1 MAICMIAAVG
11 KNLELGKG
19 NDLIWHFKDDMA
31 FFKETTMGSSVIMG
45 RKTFESLPKALP
57 RRKNIVIT
65 TRKDY
70 EAEGA
75 TVVNSIENA
84 LKEVDSDNAFII
96 GGGDIYKQFLPMADK
111 LYLTEIEAECDDAQ
125 VFFPAFNK
133 DEYDNY
139 TIEEIVNRK
148 NTLKKLSIDRATE
161 KYKNGKEQILASNV
175 DIVFIVISLNNDF
188 NIARLE
194 RLVLLGNKANSKIAF
209 ILTKSDL
216 CSIKDRENYRKII
229 EERFNYPVF
238 IISSYNKE
246 GIDDLKSVWKE
257 NETAVFIGSSG
268 VGKSTLIN
276 TLLDNSEIRTNDI
289 RHKDDKGKQTTTS
302 RNLYILKDSR
312 IVIDEPGIRSVASND
327 MNSDLNVVFSKI
339 IELSKECKYTT
350 CTHENIKVCRILQA
364 IENGEISQEEF
375 NRYKKLQSKE
385 YRKNSNFLRKN

>member
-1 MAICMIAAVG
+1 MNNIGRVISVNKNNWNVLFNNENVTATIRKKKNRDELPVVG
-11 KNLELGKG
+11 
-19 NDLIWHFKDDMA
+19 DY
-31 FFKETTMGSSVIMG
+31 VI
-45 RKTFESLPKALP
+45 
-57 RRKNIVIT
+57 I
-65 TRKDY
+65 
-70 EAEGA
+70 
-75 TVVNSIENA
+75 
-84 LKEVDSDNAFII
+84 
-96 GGGDIYKQFLPMADK
+96 
-111 LYLTEIEAECDDAQ
+111 
-125 VFFPAFNK
+125 NK

-175 DIVFIVISLNNDF
+175 DIVFIVTSLNNDF

-276 TLLDNSEIRTNDI
+276 TLLDNSEIKTNDI
-289 RHKDDKGKQTTTS
+289 RHKDDKGKHTTTS

-364 IENGEISQEEF
+364 IENGEISQKEF

>member
-1 MAICMIAAVG
+1 MNNIGRIISVNKNNWNVLFNNENVTAIIRKKKNRDELPVVG
-11 KNLELGKG
+11 
-19 NDLIWHFKDDMA
+19 DY
-31 FFKETTMGSSVIMG
+31 VI
-45 RKTFESLPKALP
+45 
-57 RRKNIVIT
+57 I
-65 TRKDY
+65 
-70 EAEGA
+70 
-75 TVVNSIENA
+75 
-84 LKEVDSDNAFII
+84 
-96 GGGDIYKQFLPMADK
+96 
-111 LYLTEIEAECDDAQ
+111 
-125 VFFPAFNK
+125 NK

-148 NTLKKLSIDRATE
+148 NTLKKLSIDRTTE

-175 DIVFIVISLNNDF
+175 DIVFIVTSLNNDF

-229 EERFNYPVF
+229 EDRFNYPVF

-289 RHKDDKGKQTTTS
+289 RHKDDKGKHTTTS

-327 MNSDLNVVFSKI
+327 MSSDLNVVFSKI

-385 YRKNSNFLRKN
+385 YRKNRNFLRKN

>member
-1 MAICMIAAVG
+1 MNNIGRVISVNKNNWNVLFNNENVIATIRKKKNRDELPVVG
-11 KNLELGKG
+11 
-19 NDLIWHFKDDMA
+19 
-31 FFKETTMGSSVIMG
+31 
-45 RKTFESLPKALP
+45 
-57 RRKNIVIT
+57 
-65 TRKDY
+65 DY
-70 EAEGA
+70 V
-75 TVVNSIENA
+75 TI
-84 LKEVDSDNAFII
+84 
-96 GGGDIYKQFLPMADK
+96 
-111 LYLTEIEAECDDAQ
+111 
-125 VFFPAFNK
+125 NK

-175 DIVFIVISLNNDF
+175 DIVFIVTSLNNDF

-276 TLLDNSEIRTNDI
+276 TLLDNSEIKTNDI
-289 RHKDDKGKQTTTS
+289 RHKDDKGKHTTTS

>member
-1 MAICMIAAVG
+1 MNNVG
-11 KNLELGKG
+11 RVISVNKNNWNVLFNNENVTATIRKKKNRDELPVVG
-19 NDLIWHFKDDMA
+19 
-31 FFKETTMGSSVIMG
+31 
-45 RKTFESLPKALP
+45 
-57 RRKNIVIT
+57 
-65 TRKDY
+65 DY
-70 EAEGA
+70 V
-75 TVVNSIENA
+75 TI
-84 LKEVDSDNAFII
+84 
-96 GGGDIYKQFLPMADK
+96 
-111 LYLTEIEAECDDAQ
+111 
-125 VFFPAFNK
+125 NK

-175 DIVFIVISLNNDF
+175 DIVFIVTSLNNDF

-276 TLLDNSEIRTNDI
+276 TLLDNDEIKTNDI
-289 RHKDDKGKQTTTS
+289 RHKDDKGKHTTTS

-364 IENGEISQEEF
+364 IENGEISQKEF
-375 NRYKKLQSKE
+375 NKYKKLQSKE

>member
-1 MAICMIAAVG
+1 MNNVGRVISVNKNNWNVLFNNENIIATIRKKKNRDELPVVG
-11 KNLELGKG
+11 
-19 NDLIWHFKDDMA
+19 DY
-31 FFKETTMGSSVIMG
+31 VI
-45 RKTFESLPKALP
+45 
-57 RRKNIVIT
+57 I
-65 TRKDY
+65 
-70 EAEGA
+70 
-75 TVVNSIENA
+75 
-84 LKEVDSDNAFII
+84 
-96 GGGDIYKQFLPMADK
+96 
-111 LYLTEIEAECDDAQ
+111 
-125 VFFPAFNK
+125 NK

-139 TIEEIVNRK
+139 SIEKIVNRK
-148 NTLKKLSIDRATE
+148 NTLKKLSVDRTTE

-175 DIVFIVISLNNDF
+175 DIVFIVTSLNNDF

-216 CSIKDRENYRKII
+216 CSVKDRENYKKII
-229 EERFNYPVF
+229 EDRFNYPVF

-246 GIDDLKSVWKE
+246 GIDDLKNVWKE

-276 TLLDNSEIRTNDI
+276 TLLDNNEIKTNDI
-289 RHKDDKGKQTTTS
+289 RHKDDKGKHTTTS

>member
-1 MAICMIAAVG
+1 MNNVGRVISVNKNNWNVLFNNENVTAIIRKKKNRDELPVVG
-11 KNLELGKG
+11 
-19 NDLIWHFKDDMA
+19 DY
-31 FFKETTMGSSVIMG
+31 VI
-45 RKTFESLPKALP
+45 
-57 RRKNIVIT
+57 I
-65 TRKDY
+65 
-70 EAEGA
+70 
-75 TVVNSIENA
+75 
-84 LKEVDSDNAFII
+84 
-96 GGGDIYKQFLPMADK
+96 
-111 LYLTEIEAECDDAQ
+111 
-125 VFFPAFNK
+125 NK

-148 NTLKKLSIDRATE
+148 NTLKKLSIDRTTE

-175 DIVFIVISLNNDF
+175 DIVFIVTSLNNDF

-216 CSIKDRENYRKII
+216 CSIKDRENYKKII
-229 EERFNYPVF
+229 EDRFNYPVF

-276 TLLDNSEIRTNDI
+276 TLLDNNEIKTNDI
-289 RHKDDKGKQTTTS
+289 RHKDDKGKHTTTS

>member
-1 MAICMIAAVG
+1 MNNVGRVISVNKNNWNVLFNNENIIATIRKKKNRDELPVVG
-11 KNLELGKG
+11 
-19 NDLIWHFKDDMA
+19 DY
-31 FFKETTMGSSVIMG
+31 VI
-45 RKTFESLPKALP
+45 
-57 RRKNIVIT
+57 I
-65 TRKDY
+65 
-70 EAEGA
+70 
-75 TVVNSIENA
+75 
-84 LKEVDSDNAFII
+84 
-96 GGGDIYKQFLPMADK
+96 
-111 LYLTEIEAECDDAQ
+111 
-125 VFFPAFNK
+125 NK

-139 TIEEIVNRK
+139 TIEKIVNRK
-148 NTLKKLSIDRATE
+148 NTLKKLSVDRTTE

-175 DIVFIVISLNNDF
+175 DIVFIVTSLNNDF

-216 CSIKDRENYRKII
+216 CSVKDRENYKKII
-229 EERFNYPVF
+229 EDRFNYPAF

-246 GIDDLKSVWKE
+246 GIDDLKNVWKE

-276 TLLDNSEIRTNDI
+276 TLLDNNEIKTNDI
-289 RHKDDKGKQTTTS
+289 RHKDDKGKHTTTS

-375 NRYKKLQSKE
+375 NRYKKLQSKD
-385 YRKNSNFLRKN
+385 YRKN

>member
-1 MAICMIAAVG
+1 MNNVGRVISVNKNNWNVLFNNENVIATIRKKKNRDELPVVG
-11 KNLELGKG
+11 
-19 NDLIWHFKDDMA
+19 DY
-31 FFKETTMGSSVIMG
+31 VI
-45 RKTFESLPKALP
+45 
-57 RRKNIVIT
+57 I
-65 TRKDY
+65 
-70 EAEGA
+70 
-75 TVVNSIENA
+75 
-84 LKEVDSDNAFII
+84 
-96 GGGDIYKQFLPMADK
+96 
-111 LYLTEIEAECDDAQ
+111 
-125 VFFPAFNK
+125 NK

-148 NTLKKLSIDRATE
+148 NTLKKLSIDRTTE

-175 DIVFIVISLNNDF
+175 DIVFIVTSLNNDF

-194 RLVLLGNKANSKIAF
+194 RLVLLGNKANSKISF

-276 TLLDNSEIRTNDI
+276 TLLDNSEIKTNDI
-289 RHKDDKGKQTTTS
+289 RHKDDKGKHTTTS
-302 RNLYILKDSR
+302 RNLYILNDSR

-327 MNSDLNVVFSKI
+327 MSSDLNVVFSKI

>member
-1 MAICMIAAVG
+1 MNNVGRVISVNKNNWNILFNNENVIATIRKKKNRDELPVVG
-11 KNLELGKG
+11 
-19 NDLIWHFKDDMA
+19 DY
-31 FFKETTMGSSVIMG
+31 VI
-45 RKTFESLPKALP
+45 L
-57 RRKNIVIT
+57 
-65 TRKDY
+65 
-70 EAEGA
+70 
-75 TVVNSIENA
+75 
-84 LKEVDSDNAFII
+84 
-96 GGGDIYKQFLPMADK
+96 
-111 LYLTEIEAECDDAQ
+111 
-125 VFFPAFNK
+125 NK

-148 NTLKKLSIDRATE
+148 NTLKKLSIDKTTE

-175 DIVFIVISLNNDF
+175 DIVFIVTSLNNDF

-276 TLLDNSEIRTNDI
+276 TLLDNSEIKTNDI
-289 RHKDDKGKQTTTS
+289 RHKDDKGKHTTTS

-327 MNSDLNVVFSKI
+327 MSSDLNVVFSKI

>member
-1 MAICMIAAVG
+1 MNNVG
-11 KNLELGKG
+11 RVISVNKNNWNVLFNNENVTATIRKKKNRDELPVVG
-19 NDLIWHFKDDMA
+19 DY
-31 FFKETTMGSSVIMG
+31 VI
-45 RKTFESLPKALP
+45 
-57 RRKNIVIT
+57 I
-65 TRKDY
+65 
-70 EAEGA
+70 
-75 TVVNSIENA
+75 
-84 LKEVDSDNAFII
+84 
-96 GGGDIYKQFLPMADK
+96 
-111 LYLTEIEAECDDAQ
+111 
-125 VFFPAFNK
+125 NK

-148 NTLKKLSIDRATE
+148 NVLKKLSIDRTTE

-175 DIVFIVISLNNDF
+175 DIVFIVTSLNNDF

-276 TLLDNSEIRTNDI
+276 TLLDNSEIKTNDI
-289 RHKDDKGKQTTTS
+289 RHKDDKGKHTTTS
-302 RNLYILKDSR
+302 RNLYILKDLR

-327 MNSDLNVVFSKI
+327 MSSDLNVVFSKI

>member
-1 MAICMIAAVG
+1 MNNIGRVISVNKNNWNVLFNNENVTATIRKKKNRDELPVVG
-11 KNLELGKG
+11 
-19 NDLIWHFKDDMA
+19 DY
-31 FFKETTMGSSVIMG
+31 VI
-45 RKTFESLPKALP
+45 
-57 RRKNIVIT
+57 I
-65 TRKDY
+65 
-70 EAEGA
+70 
-75 TVVNSIENA
+75 
-84 LKEVDSDNAFII
+84 
-96 GGGDIYKQFLPMADK
+96 
-111 LYLTEIEAECDDAQ
+111 
-125 VFFPAFNK
+125 NK

-139 TIEEIVNRK
+139 IIEEIVNRK
-148 NTLKKLSIDRATE
+148 NTLKKLSIDRTTE

-175 DIVFIVISLNNDF
+175 DIVFIVTSLNNDF

-229 EERFNYPVF
+229 EDRFNYPVF

-276 TLLDNSEIRTNDI
+276 TLLDNSEIKTNDI
-289 RHKDDKGKQTTTS
+289 RHKDDKGKHTTTS

-327 MNSDLNVVFSKI
+327 MSSDLNVVFSKI

>member
-1 MAICMIAAVG
+1 MNNVG
-11 KNLELGKG
+11 RVISVNKNNWNVLFNNENVTATIRKKKNRDELPVVG
-19 NDLIWHFKDDMA
+19 DY
-31 FFKETTMGSSVIMG
+31 VI
-45 RKTFESLPKALP
+45 
-57 RRKNIVIT
+57 I
-65 TRKDY
+65 
-70 EAEGA
+70 
-75 TVVNSIENA
+75 
-84 LKEVDSDNAFII
+84 
-96 GGGDIYKQFLPMADK
+96 
-111 LYLTEIEAECDDAQ
+111 
-125 VFFPAFNK
+125 NK

-148 NTLKKLSIDRATE
+148 NTLKKLSIDRTTE

-175 DIVFIVISLNNDF
+175 DIVFIVTSLNNDF

-276 TLLDNSEIRTNDI
+276 TLLDNSEIKTNDI
-289 RHKDDKGKQTTTS
+289 RHKDDKGKHTTTS
-302 RNLYILKDSR
+302 RNLYILNDSR

>member
-1 MAICMIAAVG
+1 MNNIGRVISVNKNNWNVLFNNENVTATIRKKKNRDELPVVG
-11 KNLELGKG
+11 
-19 NDLIWHFKDDMA
+19 DY
-31 FFKETTMGSSVIMG
+31 VI
-45 RKTFESLPKALP
+45 
-57 RRKNIVIT
+57 I
-65 TRKDY
+65 
-70 EAEGA
+70 
-75 TVVNSIENA
+75 
-84 LKEVDSDNAFII
+84 
-96 GGGDIYKQFLPMADK
+96 
-111 LYLTEIEAECDDAQ
+111 
-125 VFFPAFNK
+125 NK

-175 DIVFIVISLNNDF
+175 DIVFIVTSLNNDF

-229 EERFNYPVF
+229 EDRFNYPVF

-268 VGKSTLIN
+268 VGKSILIN
-276 TLLDNSEIRTNDI
+276 TLLDNSEIKTNDI
-289 RHKDDKGKQTTTS
+289 RHKDDKGKHTTTS

>member
-1 MAICMIAAVG
+1 MNNIGRVISVNKNNWNVLFNNENVTATIRKKKNRDELPVVG
-11 KNLELGKG
+11 
-19 NDLIWHFKDDMA
+19 DY
-31 FFKETTMGSSVIMG
+31 VI
-45 RKTFESLPKALP
+45 
-57 RRKNIVIT
+57 I
-65 TRKDY
+65 
-70 EAEGA
+70 
-75 TVVNSIENA
+75 
-84 LKEVDSDNAFII
+84 
-96 GGGDIYKQFLPMADK
+96 
-111 LYLTEIEAECDDAQ
+111 
-125 VFFPAFNK
+125 NK

-148 NTLKKLSIDRATE
+148 NVLKKLSIDRTTE

-175 DIVFIVISLNNDF
+175 DIVFIVTSLNNDF

-276 TLLDNSEIRTNDI
+276 TLLDNDEIKTNDI
-289 RHKDDKGKQTTTS
+289 RHKDDKGKHTTTS

-327 MNSDLNVVFSKI
+327 MSSDLNVVFSKI

>member
-1 MAICMIAAVG
+1 MEKYMNNIGRIISVNKNNWNVLFNNENVIATIRKKKNRDELPVVG
-11 KNLELGKG
+11 
-19 NDLIWHFKDDMA
+19 
-31 FFKETTMGSSVIMG
+31 
-45 RKTFESLPKALP
+45 
-57 RRKNIVIT
+57 
-65 TRKDY
+65 DY
-70 EAEGA
+70 V
-75 TVVNSIENA
+75 TI
-84 LKEVDSDNAFII
+84 
-96 GGGDIYKQFLPMADK
+96 
-111 LYLTEIEAECDDAQ
+111 
-125 VFFPAFNK
+125 NK

-175 DIVFIVISLNNDF
+175 DIVFIVTSLNNDF

-276 TLLDNSEIRTNDI
+276 TLLDNDEIKTNDI
-289 RHKDDKGKQTTTS
+289 RHKDDKGKHTTTS

-327 MNSDLNVVFSKI
+327 MSSDLNVVFSKI

>member
-1 MAICMIAAVG
+1 MNNIGRVISVNKNNWNVLFNNENVTATIRKKKNRDELPAVG
-11 KNLELGKG
+11 
-19 NDLIWHFKDDMA
+19 DY
-31 FFKETTMGSSVIMG
+31 VI
-45 RKTFESLPKALP
+45 
-57 RRKNIVIT
+57 I
-65 TRKDY
+65 
-70 EAEGA
+70 
-75 TVVNSIENA
+75 
-84 LKEVDSDNAFII
+84 
-96 GGGDIYKQFLPMADK
+96 
-111 LYLTEIEAECDDAQ
+111 
-125 VFFPAFNK
+125 NK

-148 NTLKKLSIDRATE
+148 NTLKKLSIDRTTE

-175 DIVFIVISLNNDF
+175 DIVFIVTSLNNDF

-276 TLLDNSEIRTNDI
+276 TLLDNDEIKTNDI
-289 RHKDDKGKQTTTS
+289 RHKDDKGKHTTTS

-327 MNSDLNVVFSKI
+327 MSSDLNVVFSKI

-385 YRKNSNFLRKN
+385 YRKN

>member
-1 MAICMIAAVG
+1 MNNVGRVISVNKNNWNVLFNNENVIATIRKKKNRDELPVVG
-11 KNLELGKG
+11 
-19 NDLIWHFKDDMA
+19 DY
-31 FFKETTMGSSVIMG
+31 VI
-45 RKTFESLPKALP
+45 
-57 RRKNIVIT
+57 I
-65 TRKDY
+65 
-70 EAEGA
+70 
-75 TVVNSIENA
+75 
-84 LKEVDSDNAFII
+84 
-96 GGGDIYKQFLPMADK
+96 
-111 LYLTEIEAECDDAQ
+111 
-125 VFFPAFNK
+125 NK

-175 DIVFIVISLNNDF
+175 DIVFIVTSLNNDF

-229 EERFNYPVF
+229 EDRFNYPVF

-289 RHKDDKGKQTTTS
+289 RHKDDKGKHTTTS

>member
-1 MAICMIAAVG
+1 MNNIGRVISVNKNNWNVLFNNENVTATIRKKKNRDELPVVG
-11 KNLELGKG
+11 
-19 NDLIWHFKDDMA
+19 DY
-31 FFKETTMGSSVIMG
+31 VI
-45 RKTFESLPKALP
+45 
-57 RRKNIVIT
+57 I
-65 TRKDY
+65 
-70 EAEGA
+70 
-75 TVVNSIENA
+75 
-84 LKEVDSDNAFII
+84 
-96 GGGDIYKQFLPMADK
+96 
-111 LYLTEIEAECDDAQ
+111 
-125 VFFPAFNK
+125 NK

-148 NTLKKLSIDRATE
+148 NTLKKLSIDRTTE

-175 DIVFIVISLNNDF
+175 DIVFIVTSLNNDF

-276 TLLDNSEIRTNDI
+276 TLLDNNEIKTNDI
-289 RHKDDKGKQTTTS
+289 RHKDDKGKHTTTS

-327 MNSDLNVVFSKI
+327 MSSDLNVVFSKI

>member
-1 MAICMIAAVG
+1 MNNIGRVISVNKNNWNVLFNNENVIATIRKKKNRDELPVVG
-11 KNLELGKG
+11 
-19 NDLIWHFKDDMA
+19 DY
-31 FFKETTMGSSVIMG
+31 VI
-45 RKTFESLPKALP
+45 
-57 RRKNIVIT
+57 I
-65 TRKDY
+65 
-70 EAEGA
+70 
-75 TVVNSIENA
+75 
-84 LKEVDSDNAFII
+84 
-96 GGGDIYKQFLPMADK
+96 
-111 LYLTEIEAECDDAQ
+111 
-125 VFFPAFNK
+125 NK

-175 DIVFIVISLNNDF
+175 DIVFIVTSLNNDF

-229 EERFNYPVF
+229 EDRFNYPVF

-276 TLLDNSEIRTNDI
+276 TLLDNDEIKTNDI
-289 RHKDDKGKQTTTS
+289 RHKDDKGKHTTTS

>member
-1 MAICMIAAVG
+1 MNNVG
-11 KNLELGKG
+11 RVISVNKNNWNVLFNNENVTATIRKKKNRDELPVVG
-19 NDLIWHFKDDMA
+19 DY
-31 FFKETTMGSSVIMG
+31 VI
-45 RKTFESLPKALP
+45 
-57 RRKNIVIT
+57 I
-65 TRKDY
+65 
-70 EAEGA
+70 
-75 TVVNSIENA
+75 
-84 LKEVDSDNAFII
+84 
-96 GGGDIYKQFLPMADK
+96 
-111 LYLTEIEAECDDAQ
+111 
-125 VFFPAFNK
+125 NK

-148 NTLKKLSIDRATE
+148 NTLKKLSIDRTTE
-161 KYKNGKEQILASNV
+161 KYKNGKEKILASNV
-175 DIVFIVISLNNDF
+175 DIVFIVTSLNNDF

-276 TLLDNSEIRTNDI
+276 TLLDNSEIKTNDI
-289 RHKDDKGKQTTTS
+289 RHKDDKGKHTTTS

-327 MNSDLNVVFSKI
+327 MSSDLNVVFSKI

>member
-1 MAICMIAAVG
+1 MNNIGRVISVNKNNWNVLFNNENVTATIRKKKNRDELPVVG
-11 KNLELGKG
+11 
-19 NDLIWHFKDDMA
+19 DY
-31 FFKETTMGSSVIMG
+31 VI
-45 RKTFESLPKALP
+45 
-57 RRKNIVIT
+57 I
-65 TRKDY
+65 
-70 EAEGA
+70 
-75 TVVNSIENA
+75 
-84 LKEVDSDNAFII
+84 
-96 GGGDIYKQFLPMADK
+96 
-111 LYLTEIEAECDDAQ
+111 
-125 VFFPAFNK
+125 NK

-148 NTLKKLSIDRATE
+148 NTLKKLSIDRTTE

-175 DIVFIVISLNNDF
+175 DIVFIVTSLNNDF

-276 TLLDNSEIRTNDI
+276 TLLDNSEIKTNDI
-289 RHKDDKGKQTTTS
+289 RHKDDKGKHTTTS

-327 MNSDLNVVFSKI
+327 MSSDLNVVFSKI

-385 YRKNSNFLRKN
+385 YRKNRNFLRKN

>member
-1 MAICMIAAVG
+1 MNNIGRVISVNKNNWNVLFNNENVTATIRKKKNRDELSVVG
-11 KNLELGKG
+11 
-19 NDLIWHFKDDMA
+19 DY
-31 FFKETTMGSSVIMG
+31 VI
-45 RKTFESLPKALP
+45 
-57 RRKNIVIT
+57 I
-65 TRKDY
+65 
-70 EAEGA
+70 
-75 TVVNSIENA
+75 
-84 LKEVDSDNAFII
+84 
-96 GGGDIYKQFLPMADK
+96 
-111 LYLTEIEAECDDAQ
+111 
-125 VFFPAFNK
+125 NK

-148 NTLKKLSIDRATE
+148 NTLKKLSIDRTTE

-175 DIVFIVISLNNDF
+175 DIVFIVTSLNNDF

-229 EERFNYPVF
+229 EDRFNYPVF

-276 TLLDNSEIRTNDI
+276 TLLDNSEIKTNDI
-289 RHKDDKGKQTTTS
+289 RHKDDKGKHTTTS

-312 IVIDEPGIRSVASND
+312 IVIDEPGIRSVALND
-327 MNSDLNVVFSKI
+327 MSSDLNVVFSKI

>member
-1 MAICMIAAVG
+1 MNNIGRVISVNKNNWNVLFNNENVIATIRKKKNRDELPVVG
-11 KNLELGKG
+11 
-19 NDLIWHFKDDMA
+19 DY
-31 FFKETTMGSSVIMG
+31 VI
-45 RKTFESLPKALP
+45 
-57 RRKNIVIT
+57 I
-65 TRKDY
+65 
-70 EAEGA
+70 
-75 TVVNSIENA
+75 
-84 LKEVDSDNAFII
+84 
-96 GGGDIYKQFLPMADK
+96 
-111 LYLTEIEAECDDAQ
+111 
-125 VFFPAFNK
+125 NK

-175 DIVFIVISLNNDF
+175 DIVFIVTSLNNDF

-216 CSIKDRENYRKII
+216 CSIKDREHYRKII
-229 EERFNYPVF
+229 EDRFNYPVF

-268 VGKSTLIN
+268 IGKSTLIN
-276 TLLDNSEIRTNDI
+276 TLLDNDEIKTNDI
-289 RHKDDKGKQTTTS
+289 RHKDDKGKHTTTS

-327 MNSDLNVVFSKI
+327 MSSDLNVVFSKI

>member
-1 MAICMIAAVG
+1 MNNVG
-11 KNLELGKG
+11 RVISVNKNNWIILLNNE
-19 NDLIWHFKDDMA
+19 
-31 FFKETTMGSSVIMG
+31 SVIATI
-45 RKTFESLPKALP
+45 RKKKNHNELPVVGDY
-57 RRKNIVIT
+57 VI
-65 TRKDY
+65 
-70 EAEGA
+70 
-75 TVVNSIENA
+75 I
-84 LKEVDSDNAFII
+84 
-96 GGGDIYKQFLPMADK
+96 
-111 LYLTEIEAECDDAQ
+111 
-125 VFFPAFNK
+125 NK

-139 TIEEIVNRK
+139 TIEKIVNRK
-148 NTLKKLSIDRATE
+148 NTIKKLSVDRTTE
-161 KYKNGKEQILASNV
+161 KYKKGKEQILASNV
-175 DIVFIVISLNNDF
+175 DIVFIVTSLNNDF

-216 CSIKDRENYRKII
+216 CSLKDRENYKKII
-229 EERFNYPVF
+229 EDRFNYPVF

-276 TLLDNSEIRTNDI
+276 TLLDNDEIKTNDI
-289 RHKDDKGKQTTTS
+289 RHKDDKGKHTTTS
-302 RNLYILKDSR
+302 RNLYVLKDSR

-364 IENGEISQEEF
+364 IENGELSKERFEQ
-375 NRYKKLQSKE
+375 YMKLQKESQYNTDSEQYLKSKKE
-385 YRKNSNFLRKN
+385 KFKEISKMNKHNKKR

>member
-1 MAICMIAAVG
+1 MNNVG
-11 KNLELGKG
+11 RVISVNKNNWIILLNNE
-19 NDLIWHFKDDMA
+19 
-31 FFKETTMGSSVIMG
+31 SVIATI
-45 RKTFESLPKALP
+45 RKKKNHNELPVVGDY
-57 RRKNIVIT
+57 VI
-65 TRKDY
+65 
-70 EAEGA
+70 
-75 TVVNSIENA
+75 I
-84 LKEVDSDNAFII
+84 
-96 GGGDIYKQFLPMADK
+96 
-111 LYLTEIEAECDDAQ
+111 
-125 VFFPAFNK
+125 NK

-139 TIEEIVNRK
+139 TIEKIVNRK
-148 NTLKKLSIDRATE
+148 NTIKKLSVDRTTE
-161 KYKNGKEQILASNV
+161 KYKKGKEQILASNV
-175 DIVFIVISLNNDF
+175 DIVFIVTSLNNDF

-216 CSIKDRENYRKII
+216 CSLKDRENYKKII
-229 EERFNYPVF
+229 EDRFNYPVF

-276 TLLDNSEIRTNDI
+276 TLLDNDEIKTNDI
-289 RHKDDKGKQTTTS
+289 RHKDDKGKHTTTS
-302 RNLYILKDSR
+302 RNLYVLKDSR

>member
-1 MAICMIAAVG
+1 MNNIGRVISVNKNNWNVLFNNENVIATIRKKKNRDELPVVG
-11 KNLELGKG
+11 
-19 NDLIWHFKDDMA
+19 DY
-31 FFKETTMGSSVIMG
+31 VI
-45 RKTFESLPKALP
+45 
-57 RRKNIVIT
+57 I
-65 TRKDY
+65 
-70 EAEGA
+70 
-75 TVVNSIENA
+75 
-84 LKEVDSDNAFII
+84 
-96 GGGDIYKQFLPMADK
+96 
-111 LYLTEIEAECDDAQ
+111 
-125 VFFPAFNK
+125 NK

-175 DIVFIVISLNNDF
+175 DIVFIVTSLNNDF

-229 EERFNYPVF
+229 EDRFNYPVF

-276 TLLDNSEIRTNDI
+276 TLLDNDEIKTNDI
-289 RHKDDKGKQTTTS
+289 RHKDDKGKHTTTS

-327 MNSDLNVVFSKI
+327 MSSDLNVVFSKI

-385 YRKNSNFLRKN
+385 YRKNRNFLRKN

>member
-1 MAICMIAAVG
+1 MNNIGRVISVNKNNWNVLFNNENVTATIRKKKNRDELPVVG
-11 KNLELGKG
+11 
-19 NDLIWHFKDDMA
+19 DY
-31 FFKETTMGSSVIMG
+31 VI
-45 RKTFESLPKALP
+45 
-57 RRKNIVIT
+57 I
-65 TRKDY
+65 
-70 EAEGA
+70 
-75 TVVNSIENA
+75 
-84 LKEVDSDNAFII
+84 
-96 GGGDIYKQFLPMADK
+96 
-111 LYLTEIEAECDDAQ
+111 
-125 VFFPAFNK
+125 NK

-148 NTLKKLSIDRATE
+148 NTLKKLSIDRTTE

-175 DIVFIVISLNNDF
+175 DIVFIVTSLNNDF

-276 TLLDNSEIRTNDI
+276 TLLDNDEIKTNDI
-289 RHKDDKGKQTTTS
+289 RHKDDKGKHTTTS

-327 MNSDLNVVFSKI
+327 MSSDLNVVFSKI

>member
-1 MAICMIAAVG
+1 MNNIGRVISVNKNNWNVLFNNENVIATIRKKKNRDELPVVG
-11 KNLELGKG
+11 
-19 NDLIWHFKDDMA
+19 
-31 FFKETTMGSSVIMG
+31 
-45 RKTFESLPKALP
+45 
-57 RRKNIVIT
+57 
-65 TRKDY
+65 DY
-70 EAEGA
+70 V
-75 TVVNSIENA
+75 TI
-84 LKEVDSDNAFII
+84 
-96 GGGDIYKQFLPMADK
+96 
-111 LYLTEIEAECDDAQ
+111 
-125 VFFPAFNK
+125 NK

-148 NTLKKLSIDRATE
+148 NTLKKLSIDRTTE

-175 DIVFIVISLNNDF
+175 DVVFIVTSLNNDF

-216 CSIKDRENYRKII
+216 CSIKDRENYKKII
-229 EERFNYPVF
+229 EDRFNYPVF

-276 TLLDNSEIRTNDI
+276 TLLDNSEIKTNDI
-289 RHKDDKGKQTTTS
+289 RHKDDKGKHTTTS

-327 MNSDLNVVFSKI
+327 MSSDLNVVFSKI

-364 IENGEISQEEF
+364 IENREISQEEF

>member
-1 MAICMIAAVG
+1 MNNIGRVISVNKNNWNVLFNNENVIATIRKKKNRDELPVVG
-11 KNLELGKG
+11 
-19 NDLIWHFKDDMA
+19 DY
-31 FFKETTMGSSVIMG
+31 VI
-45 RKTFESLPKALP
+45 
-57 RRKNIVIT
+57 I
-65 TRKDY
+65 
-70 EAEGA
+70 
-75 TVVNSIENA
+75 
-84 LKEVDSDNAFII
+84 
-96 GGGDIYKQFLPMADK
+96 
-111 LYLTEIEAECDDAQ
+111 
-125 VFFPAFNK
+125 NK

-148 NTLKKLSIDRATE
+148 NTLKKLSIDRTTE

-175 DIVFIVISLNNDF
+175 DIVFIVTSLNNDF

-229 EERFNYPVF
+229 EDRFNYPVF

-276 TLLDNSEIRTNDI
+276 TLLDNSEIKTNDI
-289 RHKDDKGKQTTTS
+289 RHKDDKGKHTTTS

-327 MNSDLNVVFSKI
+327 MSSDLNVVFSKI

>member
-1 MAICMIAAVG
+1 MNNISRVISVNKNNWNVLFNNENVIATIRKKKNRDELPVVG
-11 KNLELGKG
+11 
-19 NDLIWHFKDDMA
+19 DY
-31 FFKETTMGSSVIMG
+31 VI
-45 RKTFESLPKALP
+45 
-57 RRKNIVIT
+57 I
-65 TRKDY
+65 
-70 EAEGA
+70 
-75 TVVNSIENA
+75 
-84 LKEVDSDNAFII
+84 
-96 GGGDIYKQFLPMADK
+96 
-111 LYLTEIEAECDDAQ
+111 
-125 VFFPAFNK
+125 NK

-148 NTLKKLSIDRATE
+148 NTLKKLSIDRTTE

-175 DIVFIVISLNNDF
+175 DIVFIVTSLNNDF

-229 EERFNYPVF
+229 EDRFNYPVF

-276 TLLDNSEIRTNDI
+276 TLLDNSEIKTNDI
-289 RHKDDKGKQTTTS
+289 RHKDDKGKHTTTS

-327 MNSDLNVVFSKI
+327 MSSDLNVVFSKI

>member
-1 MAICMIAAVG
+1 MNNIGRVISVNKNNWNVLFNNENVTATIRKKKNRDELPVVG
-11 KNLELGKG
+11 
-19 NDLIWHFKDDMA
+19 DY
-31 FFKETTMGSSVIMG
+31 VI
-45 RKTFESLPKALP
+45 
-57 RRKNIVIT
+57 I
-65 TRKDY
+65 
-70 EAEGA
+70 
-75 TVVNSIENA
+75 
-84 LKEVDSDNAFII
+84 
-96 GGGDIYKQFLPMADK
+96 
-111 LYLTEIEAECDDAQ
+111 
-125 VFFPAFNK
+125 NK

-148 NTLKKLSIDRATE
+148 NTLKKLSIDRTTE

-175 DIVFIVISLNNDF
+175 DIVFIVTSLNNDF

-229 EERFNYPVF
+229 EDRFNYPVF

-289 RHKDDKGKQTTTS
+289 RHKDDKGKHTTTS

-327 MNSDLNVVFSKI
+327 MSSDLNVVFSKI

-385 YRKNSNFLRKN
+385 YRKNSNFLRKD

>member
-1 MAICMIAAVG
+1 MNNIGRVISVNKNNWNVLFNNENVTATIRKKKNRDELPVVG
-11 KNLELGKG
+11 
-19 NDLIWHFKDDMA
+19 DY
-31 FFKETTMGSSVIMG
+31 VI
-45 RKTFESLPKALP
+45 
-57 RRKNIVIT
+57 I
-65 TRKDY
+65 
-70 EAEGA
+70 
-75 TVVNSIENA
+75 
-84 LKEVDSDNAFII
+84 
-96 GGGDIYKQFLPMADK
+96 
-111 LYLTEIEAECDDAQ
+111 
-125 VFFPAFNK
+125 NK
-133 DEYDNY
+133 DKYDNY

-148 NTLKKLSIDRATE
+148 NTLKKLSIDRTTE

-175 DIVFIVISLNNDF
+175 DIVFIVTSLNNDF

-246 GIDDLKSVWKE
+246 GINDLKSVWKE

-276 TLLDNSEIRTNDI
+276 TLLDNDEIKTNDI
-289 RHKDDKGKQTTTS
+289 RHKDDKGKHTTTS

-327 MNSDLNVVFSKI
+327 MSSDLNVVFSKI

>member
-1 MAICMIAAVG
+1 MNNIGRVISVNKNNWNVLFNNENVTATIRKKKNRDELPVVG
-11 KNLELGKG
+11 
-19 NDLIWHFKDDMA
+19 DY
-31 FFKETTMGSSVIMG
+31 VI
-45 RKTFESLPKALP
+45 
-57 RRKNIVIT
+57 I
-65 TRKDY
+65 
-70 EAEGA
+70 
-75 TVVNSIENA
+75 
-84 LKEVDSDNAFII
+84 
-96 GGGDIYKQFLPMADK
+96 
-111 LYLTEIEAECDDAQ
+111 
-125 VFFPAFNK
+125 NK

-148 NTLKKLSIDRATE
+148 NVLKKLSIDRTTE

-175 DIVFIVISLNNDF
+175 DIVFIVTSLNNDF

-276 TLLDNSEIRTNDI
+276 TLLDNNEIKTNDI
-289 RHKDDKGKQTTTS
+289 RHKDDKGKHTTTS

>member
-1 MAICMIAAVG
+1 MGKYMNNIGRVISVNKNNWNVLFNNENVTATIRKKKNRDELPVVG
-11 KNLELGKG
+11 
-19 NDLIWHFKDDMA
+19 DY
-31 FFKETTMGSSVIMG
+31 VI
-45 RKTFESLPKALP
+45 
-57 RRKNIVIT
+57 I
-65 TRKDY
+65 
-70 EAEGA
+70 
-75 TVVNSIENA
+75 
-84 LKEVDSDNAFII
+84 
-96 GGGDIYKQFLPMADK
+96 
-111 LYLTEIEAECDDAQ
+111 
-125 VFFPAFNK
+125 NK

-148 NTLKKLSIDRATE
+148 NTLKKLSIDRTTE

-175 DIVFIVISLNNDF
+175 DIVFIVTSLNNDF

-229 EERFNYPVF
+229 EDRFNYPVF

-276 TLLDNSEIRTNDI
+276 TLLDNSEIKTNDI
-289 RHKDDKGKQTTTS
+289 RHKDDKGKHTTTS

-327 MNSDLNVVFSKI
+327 MSSDLNVVFSKI

>member
-1 MAICMIAAVG
+1 MNNIARVISVNKNNWNVLFNNENVTATIRKKKNRDELPVVG
-11 KNLELGKG
+11 
-19 NDLIWHFKDDMA
+19 DY
-31 FFKETTMGSSVIMG
+31 VI
-45 RKTFESLPKALP
+45 
-57 RRKNIVIT
+57 I
-65 TRKDY
+65 
-70 EAEGA
+70 
-75 TVVNSIENA
+75 
-84 LKEVDSDNAFII
+84 
-96 GGGDIYKQFLPMADK
+96 
-111 LYLTEIEAECDDAQ
+111 
-125 VFFPAFNK
+125 NK

-148 NTLKKLSIDRATE
+148 NTLKKLSIDRTTE

-175 DIVFIVISLNNDF
+175 DIVFIVTSLNNDF

-276 TLLDNSEIRTNDI
+276 TLLDNDEIKTNDI
-289 RHKDDKGKQTTTS
+289 RHKDDKGKHTTTS

-327 MNSDLNVVFSKI
+327 MSSDLNVVFSKI

>member
-1 MAICMIAAVG
+1 MNNIGRIISVN
-11 KNLELGKG
+11 KNNWNILLNNE
-19 NDLIWHFKDDMA
+19 
-31 FFKETTMGSSVIMG
+31 SVIATI
-45 RKTFESLPKALP
+45 RKKKNRDELPVVGDY
-57 RRKNIVIT
+57 VI
-65 TRKDY
+65 
-70 EAEGA
+70 
-75 TVVNSIENA
+75 I
-84 LKEVDSDNAFII
+84 
-96 GGGDIYKQFLPMADK
+96 
-111 LYLTEIEAECDDAQ
+111 
-125 VFFPAFNK
+125 NK

-139 TIEEIVNRK
+139 TIEKIVNRK
-148 NTLKKLSIDRATE
+148 NTLKKLSVDRTTE

-175 DIVFIVISLNNDF
+175 DIVFIVTSLNNDF

-229 EERFNYPVF
+229 EDRFNYPVF

-289 RHKDDKGKQTTTS
+289 RHKDDKGKHTTTS
-302 RNLYILKDSR
+302 RNLYVLKDSR
-312 IVIDEPGIRSVASND
+312 IVIDEPGIRSVVSND
-327 MNSDLNVVFSKI
+327 MNSDLNVVFNKI

-375 NRYKKLQSKE
+375 NRYKKLQNKE